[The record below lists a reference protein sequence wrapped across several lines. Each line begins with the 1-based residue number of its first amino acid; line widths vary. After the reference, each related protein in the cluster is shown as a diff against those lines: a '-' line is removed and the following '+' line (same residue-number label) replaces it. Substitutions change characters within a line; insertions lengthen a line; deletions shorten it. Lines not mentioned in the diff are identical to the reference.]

1 MAKILI
7 HVQHLLGSGHAHR
20 MAAIAAAASARGH
33 DTTLASGGRPLEL
46 ALGRAKLV
54 QLPSLVAADASF
66 KDLRDDQ
73 DRPVDAAWR
82 SRRAAATRDLFARLK
97 PDLLV
102 VELYPF
108 GRSMLAFEL
117 EALLED
123 ARGIPVLCSV
133 RDVLQRPADAA
144 KAAARITAAA
154 RFDAVLV
161 HGDRDFLP
169 LDASWPETATLN
181 AKLHY
186 TGYVG
191 PADGAA
197 SKTRDEIVV
206 SIGGGA
212 AGQALLAAALDAAST
227 RAHEGERWR
236 IRVGN
241 AAYVPAC
248 DNPHVVCETNRPD
261 FRDLLRHA
269 RLSISQA
276 GYNTCVD
283 LLRAHCPA
291 LLVPFDAGK
300 EREQTIRADAFA
312 KAGLAQICTPADL
325 VRHIDRVP
333 APRAHNIACEGAA
346 QTAKLF
352 ERWLSPLPLPIGPI

>member
-20 MAAIAAAASARGH
+20 MAAIAAAAAARGH
-33 DTTLASGGRPLEL
+33 NATLASGGRPLTL
-46 ALGRAKLV
+46 ALGQAKLA
-54 QLPSLVAADASF
+54 QLPSLVAADAGF

-73 DRPVDAAWR
+73 DLPIDAAWR
-82 SRRAAATRDLFARLK
+82 SRRAAATRALFARLK

-108 GRSMLAFEL
+108 GRGMLAFEL
-117 EALLED
+117 EALLDD
-123 ARGIPVLCSV
+123 ARDIPVLCSV

-144 KAAARITAAA
+144 KASARIAAAA

-169 LDASWPETATLN
+169 LETSWPETAALG

-191 PADGAA
+191 PAEGMASAA
-197 SKTRDEIVV
+197 RDEIVV
-206 SIGGGA
+206 SVGGGA
-212 AGQALLAAALDAAST
+212 AGQELLAAALALAAA
-227 RAHEGERWR
+227 RAHTGEKWR

-241 AAYVPAC
+241 AASVPAC
-248 DNPHVVCETNRPD
+248 ANPHVLCEPNRPD

-283 LLRAHCPA
+283 LLRARCPA
-291 LLVPFDAGK
+291 ILVPFDAGN
-300 EREQTIRADAFA
+300 EREQTIRARAFA
-312 KAGLAQICTPADL
+312 EAGLAAVCTPAELAD
-325 VRHIDRVP
+325 HIDRAS
-333 APRAHNIACEGAA
+333 APRTHNIACEGAA

-352 ERWLSPLPLPIGPI
+352 EQWL

>member
-20 MAAIAAAASARGH
+20 MAAIAAAAAARGH
-33 DTTLASGGRPLEL
+33 AVTLASGGRPLKL
-46 ALGRAKLV
+46 ALGNAKLE
-54 QLPSLVAADASF
+54 QLPSLVTADASF

-73 DRPVDAAWR
+73 DKPIDAAWR
-82 SRRAAATRDLFARLK
+82 SRRAAATRALFARMK
-97 PDLLV
+97 PDLLI

-123 ARGIPVLCSV
+123 ARGIPVLGSV

-144 KAAARITAAA
+144 KAAARIAAAA

-169 LDASWPETATLN
+169 LEKSWPETARLG

-191 PADGAA
+191 PTEGAPRTA
-197 SKTRDEIVV
+197 HGEIVV
-206 SIGGGA
+206 SVGGGA
-212 AGQALLAAALDAAST
+212 AGQALLAAALPLANA
-227 RAHEGERWR
+227 RAHAGEKWR

-241 AAYVPAC
+241 RATGEGCA
-248 DNPHVVCETNRPD
+248 NPHVVCEPNQPD
-261 FRDLLRHA
+261 FVDLLRYA

-291 LLVPFDAGK
+291 LLVPFDAGN
-300 EREQTIRADAFA
+300 EREQTIRAAAFA
-312 KAGLAQICTPADL
+312 KAGLALVCASPDL
-325 VRHIDRVP
+325 ARHIDHVP
-333 APRAHNIACEGAA
+333 APSTHNISCEGATRTATLFA
-346 QTAKLF
+346 Q
-352 ERWLSPLPLPIGPI
+352 WL

>member
-1 MAKILI
+1 MAEILI

-20 MAAIAAAASARGH
+20 MAAIAAAAAARGH
-33 DTTLASGGRPLEL
+33 NVTLASGGRPLNL
-46 ALGRAKLV
+46 ALGRAKLA
-54 QLPSLVAADASF
+54 QLPSLVAVDASF

-73 DRPVDAAWR
+73 DRPIDAAWR
-82 SRRAAATRDLFARLK
+82 SRRAAATREVFATLK

-108 GRSMLAFEL
+108 GRGMLAFEL
-117 EALLED
+117 ATLLDD

-144 KAAARITAAA
+144 KAAARIAAAA

-161 HGDRDFLP
+161 HGDRTFLP
-169 LDASWPETATLN
+169 LEKSWPETAALA

-191 PADGAA
+191 PSEGAA
-197 SKTRDEIVV
+197 SAARDEIVV
-206 SIGGGA
+206 SVGGGA
-212 AGQALLAAALDAAST
+212 AGQALLAAALAAAGT
-227 RAHEGERWR
+227 RAHAGEKWR

-241 AAYVPAC
+241 AASVPAC
-248 DNPHVVCETNRPD
+248 ANPHVVCEPNRPD

-283 LLRAHCPA
+283 LLHAHCPA
-291 LLVPFDAGK
+291 LLAPFDAGN

-312 KAGLAQICTPADL
+312 EAGLAHVCTPETLA
-325 VRHIDRVP
+325 RHIDRAA
-333 APRAHNIACEGAA
+333 APRPHNIACEGAA

-352 ERWLSPLPLPIGPI
+352 ERWL

>member
-20 MAAIAAAASARGH
+20 MAAIAAAAAARGH
-33 DTTLASGGRPLEL
+33 DVTLASGGRPLKL
-46 ALGRAKLV
+46 ALGEAKLA
-54 QLPSLVAADASF
+54 QLPSLVAADARF

-73 DRPVDAAWR
+73 DRPIDAAWR
-82 SRRAAATRDLFARLK
+82 SRRAAATRDLFLRLK

-108 GRSMLAFEL
+108 GRSMLTFEL
-117 EALLED
+117 EALLDD

-133 RDVLQRPADAA
+133 RDVLQRPAEAA
-144 KAAARITAAA
+144 KAAARVAAVS

-169 LDASWPETATLN
+169 LQASWPETASLG

-191 PADGAA
+191 PAEGAA
-197 SKTRDEIVV
+197 STARDEVVV
-206 SIGGGA
+206 SVGGGA
-212 AGQALLAAALDAAST
+212 AGKELLAATLALAER
-227 RAHEGERWR
+227 RANAGEKWR

-241 AAYVPAC
+241 ATNVPTCA
-248 DNPHVVCETNRPD
+248 NPHIVCEPNQAD
-261 FRDLLRHA
+261 FADLLRHA

-283 LLRAHCPA
+283 LLRARCPA
-291 LLVPFDAGK
+291 ILVPFDAGN
-300 EREQTIRADAFA
+300 EREQTIRAHAFA
-312 KAGLAQICTPADL
+312 EAGLAQLCTPATL
-325 VRHIDRVP
+325 AAAIDN
-333 APRAHNIACEGAA
+333 AQKPRAHNIACEGAA

-352 ERWLSPLPLPIGPI
+352 EQWLHPIPLPTGPI

>member
-33 DTTLASGGRPLEL
+33 DVALASGGRPLR
-46 ALGRAKLV
+46 LGLGNAKLE
-54 QLPSLVAADASF
+54 QLPSLVAADAHF

-73 DRPVDAAWR
+73 DRPIDAAWR
-82 SRRAAATRDLFARLK
+82 NRRVAATREVFARCQ

-117 EALLED
+117 EALLAA

-133 RDVLQRPADAA
+133 RDVLQRPADTA
-144 KAAARITAAA
+144 KAAARVAAAA

-161 HGDRDFLP
+161 HGDSTFLP
-169 LDASWPETATLN
+169 LEASWPETATLGT
-181 AKLHY
+181 KLVY

-191 PADGAA
+191 PAEGAA
-197 SKTRDEIVV
+197 SAAHDEIVV
-206 SIGGGA
+206 SVGGGA
-212 AGQALLAAALDAAST
+212 AGQALLAAALPLAQA
-227 RAHEGERWR
+227 RAHAGEKWR
-236 IRVGN
+236 IRIGN
-241 AAYVPAC
+241 AANVPTCA
-248 DNPHVVCETNRPD
+248 NPAVVCEPNRPD
-261 FRDLLRHA
+261 FRGLLRQA

-283 LLRAHCPA
+283 LLQARCPA
-291 LLVPFDAGK
+291 LLVPFDAGN
-300 EREQTIRADAFA
+300 EREQTIRARAFA
-312 KAGLAQICTPADL
+312 EAGLARVCAADEL
-325 VRHIDRVP
+325 ARHIDRVP
-333 APRAHNIACEGAA
+333 VPRAHNIACEGAA

-352 ERWLSPLPLPIGPI
+352 EQWLSPIPLPTGPI

>member
-1 MAKILI
+1 MAEILI

-20 MAAIAAAASARGH
+20 MAAIAAAAAARGH
-33 DTTLASGGRPLEL
+33 NVTLASGGRPLKLE
-46 ALGRAKLV
+46 LGRAKLE
-54 QLPSLVAADASF
+54 QLPSLMAADASF
-66 KDLRDDQ
+66 KDLRDDRN
-73 DRPVDAAWR
+73 RPIDAAWR
-82 SRRAAATRDLFARLK
+82 SRRVAATRDLFARLK

-117 EALLED
+117 EALRAD
-123 ARGIPVLCSV
+123 ASTIPVLCSV
-133 RDVLQRPADAA
+133 RDVLQRPADAT
-144 KAAARITAAA
+144 KATARIAAAA

-161 HGDRDFLP
+161 HGDSTFLP
-169 LDASWPETATLN
+169 LAASWPETASLA

-191 PADGAA
+191 PASGAA
-197 SKTRDEIVV
+197 SAARDEIVV
-206 SIGGGA
+206 SVGGGA
-212 AGQALLAAALDAAST
+212 AGQALLEAALPLAEQ
-227 RAHEGERWR
+227 RAHEGEKWR

-241 AAYVPAC
+241 DAALPAC
-248 DNPHVVCETNRPD
+248 ANPHVMCEPNRPD

-283 LLRAHCPA
+283 LLHARCAA
-291 LLVPFDAGK
+291 LLVPFDAGN
-300 EREQTIRADAFA
+300 EREQSIRANAFA
-312 KAGLAQICTPADL
+312 QAGLAQVCTPRELA
-325 VRHIDRVP
+325 RHIDRVP

-352 ERWLSPLPLPIGPI
+352 EQWL

>member
-20 MAAIAAAASARGH
+20 MAAIAAATAARGH
-33 DTTLASGGRPLEL
+33 DVTLASGGRPLTLE
-46 ALGRAKLV
+46 LGRARLE

-73 DRPVDAAWR
+73 DRPIDATWR
-82 SRRAAATRDLFARLK
+82 SRRATATRELFARLQ

-108 GRSMLAFEL
+108 GRGMLAFEL

-144 KAAARITAAA
+144 KAAARIAAAA

-161 HGDRDFLP
+161 HGDSTFLP
-169 LDASWPETATLN
+169 LDASWPETATLGP
-181 AKLHY
+181 KLLY

-191 PADGAA
+191 PSEGAA
-197 SKTRDEIVV
+197 CASHDEIVV
-206 SIGGGA
+206 SVGGGA
-212 AGQALLAAALDAAST
+212 AGRELLAAALPLAQA
-227 RAHEGERWR
+227 RAHAGEKWR

-241 AAYVPAC
+241 AAALPICA
-248 DNPHVVCETNRPD
+248 NPHVACEPNRPD

-283 LLRAHCPA
+283 LLHAHCPA
-291 LLVPFDAGK
+291 ILVPFDAGN
-300 EREQTIRADAFA
+300 EREQTIRAQAFA
-312 KAGLAQICTPADL
+312 HAGLALVCAADEL
-325 VRHIDRVP
+325 ARHIDRVP

-346 QTAKLF
+346 QTAKLV
-352 ERWLSPLPLPIGPI
+352 ERWLSPLPLPTGPI

>member
-20 MAAIAAAASARGH
+20 MAAIAAASAARGH
-33 DTTLASGGRPLEL
+33 DVTLASGGRPLAL
-46 ALGRAKLV
+46 ALGRAKLE

-73 DRPVDAAWR
+73 DRPIDAAWR
-82 SRRAAATRDLFARLK
+82 SRRRAATHDLFARLE

-108 GRSMLAFEL
+108 GRGMLAFEL
-117 EALLED
+117 DALLAD

-144 KAAARITAAA
+144 NAAARIAAAA

-161 HGDRDFLP
+161 HGDAAFLP
-169 LDASWPETATLN
+169 LSASWPETAALG

-191 PADGAA
+191 PAEGTA
-197 SKTRDEIVV
+197 STARDEIVV
-206 SIGGGA
+206 SVGGGA
-212 AGQALLAAALDAAST
+212 AGQELRDAALALADT
-227 RAHEGERWR
+227 RAHAGEKWR

-241 AAYVPAC
+241 AARVPPCA
-248 DNPHVVCETNRPD
+248 NPHVVCETNRPD
-261 FRDLLRHA
+261 FADLLRHA

-283 LLRAHCPA
+283 LLRARCPA
-291 LLVPFDAGK
+291 LLVPFDAGN
-300 EREQTIRADAFA
+300 EREQTIRAAAFA
-312 KAGLAQICTPADL
+312 QSGLAQICTPSAL
-325 VRHIDRVP
+325 AAHIDRVA
-333 APRAHNIACEGAA
+333 APLTHNIACEGAA
-346 QTAKLF
+346 QTAKLI
-352 ERWLSPLPLPIGPI
+352 ERWLSPFPLPTGPI